1 MITEEPENRDVPYFF
16 ENRDVPYFFASMS
29 VELKV
34 EGGVAR
40 IFLDR
45 AKRANA
51 LDSQMLA
58 LLLQA
63 IQKAGANGDTR
74 AVLLGGHGRAFCGGA
89 DVDELSSLTEATAG
103 AFVERIHRVCQA
115 LRELPVPVV
124 ARLHGAVIGAGLEI
138 GAACDLRIAAEGTKF
153 SMPEVRLGIPSVVE
167 AALLPRLIGSGRAAW
182 LVLTGEPI
190 DARRAY
196 EWGLVEEI
204 GGDEAV
210 ERVVKSILAGDRV
223 ALKLQKELLQLWD
236 EAPLAASVTKSIE
249 LFGHSY
255 TDGMPNRRMG
265 KLRR

>member
-1 MITEEPENRDVPYFF
+1 MG
-16 ENRDVPYFFASMS
+16 
-29 VELKV
+29 VELKI

-40 IFLDR
+40 IFLNR
-45 AKRANA
+45 NEKVNA
-51 LDSQMLA
+51 LDSQLLA

-89 DVDELSSLTEATAG
+89 DVDELSRLTEATAG

-115 LRELPVPVV
+115 IRELAVPVV

-138 GAACDLRIAAEGTKF
+138 AAACDLRIAAEGTKF

-204 GGDEAV
+204 GGDDAV
-210 ERVVKSILAGDRV
+210 ERVVRNILAGDPQ

-236 EAPLAASVTKSIE
+236 EAPLATSVAKSIE
-249 LFGHSY
+249 RFVQAYASKDRGQS
-255 TDGMPNRRMG
+255 PNS
-265 KLRR
+265 